1 MKLSLHSLRSL
12 VRSGRKVVGAAR
24 ELRAHVDRVG
34 DAAAVLGDV
43 LDGVAR
49 IGDAVTG
56 AATRQ
61 GPAPATA
68 RRITAPKPAPRTP
81 TRRTAP
87 RRAPSER
94 EPGPVIDVPDEDVQV
109 VAPTAREPRR

>member
-1 MKLSLHSLRSL
+1 MKLSTFRSL

-24 ELRAHVDRVG
+24 ELRGHVDRVST
-34 DAAAVLGDV
+34 AAAVVGNV

-56 AATRQ
+56 AAMRLD
-61 GPAPATA
+61 PAPATA
-68 RRITAPKPAPRTP
+68 RRIAVPKPAPRT
-81 TRRTAP
+81 RTPREAP

-94 EPGPVIDVPDEDVQV
+94 EPGPVIDVECEV
-109 VAPTAREPRR
+109 VEPTARGQRR